1 MFTYPAIPLPQVT
14 EARMTEVA
22 RRAAAVKRGERLET
36 REEGE
41 GDRCCMFGAR
51 SFDFN
56 STRQQSMAASLKR
69 IDRTP

>member
-1 MFTYPAIPLPQVT
+1 
-14 EARMTEVA
+14 MTEVA